1 MCMEATDPPFQ
12 ASNLPDASCARFSHL
27 FPLDVFE
34 NDEET
39 RKSPGPQ
46 TKREEATVSRKPV

>member
-1 MCMEATDPPFQ
+1 MWMEAADPPFQ
-12 ASNLPDASCARFSHL
+12 ASNLRDASCPRFSHL

-34 NDEET
+34 DDEET

-46 TKREEATVSRKPV
+46 TKLEEATGSRKPV

>member
-1 MCMEATDPPFQ
+1 MWMEATDPPFR
-12 ASNLPDASCARFSHL
+12 ASNLRDASCARFSDL

-34 NDEET
+34 DDEET

-46 TKREEATVSRKPV
+46 TKLEEATGSRKPV